1 MTARDRD
8 HQVSRREAEIPGPQ
22 EETADERGQGSEPG
36 ESNTVTE
43 METVPPGC
51 RCSVAVPGHPHLTLV
66 VAVCVAGIDKLLQA
80 LCLPGNVQEQSDG
93 VVLPIVQIEHG
104 F

>member
-1 MTARDRD
+1 M
-8 HQVSRREAEIPGPQ
+8 
-22 EETADERGQGSEPG
+22 
-36 ESNTVTE
+36 TE